1 MLRSRSSGVLA
12 LSALLVLLAACQAG
26 DPDATPYDAGDS
38 DAGPDVPST
47 LLVEPVDAPTPIAD
61 GATFTA
67 TVTHPYLPLSLVP
80 YAELKGGDVR
90 IVRAVAAQ
98 TEVVGDVE
106 CLVLAEHEYDG
117 GELAEVS
124 YNFFA
129 QDGKGNVW
137 YFGERVDE
145 YDDGQV
151 VAHGGAWEVGRNADE
166 PCLIMPAEPKVGLR
180 FKPENSP
187 PDAEEFDEIDAL
199 DARLEV
205 PAGEFHDVLVIKE
218 GDEPGK
224 WSERKYYARG
234 VGLISENTKVN
245 LVALAPPGDGAR

>member
-1 MLRSRSSGVLA
+1 MPMGAHLVVP
-12 LSALLVLLAACQAG
+12 ALLLLLAGCQAATL
-26 DPDATPYDAGDS
+26 DDDDASDDATLAAESP
-38 DAGPDVPST
+38 PPP
-47 LLVEPVDAPTPIAD
+47 EPVDAPTPIAD
-61 GATFTA
+61 GATFTS
-67 TVTHPYLPLSLVP
+67 TITHPYLPLSLVP
-80 YAELKGGDVR
+80 YAELKGGGVR
-90 IVRAVAAQ
+90 IVRAVAEA
-98 TEVVGDVE
+98 TEIVGGIE

-129 QDGKGNVW
+129 QDGRGNVW

-151 VAHGGAWEVGRNADE
+151 VAHGGAWQVGRNAAE
-166 PCLIMPAEPKVGLR
+166 PCLIMPAEPQVGLR

-187 PDAEEFDEIDAL
+187 PDAEEFDEVDAL

-205 PAGEFHDVLVIKE
+205 PAGDFRDVLVIKE
-218 GDEPGK
+218 GDQPGE

-234 VGLISENTKVN
+234 VGLISENAKLN
-245 LVALAPPGDGAR
+245 LVSLGPPAEDAR